1 MLGYRGWLVPARV
14 AWPTLFLLWF
24 LLKANFHYKTKA
36 MAENIHEN
44 LSEVLFDEVLRIT
57 EPLGITV
64 VECAVKRGK
73 NGITLIVVIDTP
85 GGVRITDCEK
95 VSRMFASR
103 IDVLGLGGLENYN
116 LQVTSPGIGRELKSR
131 REYDIFK
138 GKKVKVTLRHPLDK
152 TKAERDI
159 VVRGE
164 LLGIEGETVSIAG
177 EQEVITIPFS
187 SIKRTKLDG

>member
-1 MLGYRGWLVPARV
+1 
-14 AWPTLFLLWF
+14 
-24 LLKANFHYKTKA
+24 
-36 MAENIHEN
+36 MAEDIQEAI
-44 LSEVLFDEVLRIT
+44 FDEVSRIT

-64 VECAVKRGK
+64 VECAVKGEE
-73 NGITLIVVIDTP
+73 NGLLLVVVIDTP

-95 VSRMFASR
+95 VSRMLSSR
-103 IDVLGLGGLENYN
+103 IDVLGLGGLENYS
-116 LQVTSPGIGRELKSR
+116 LEVTSPGIGRKLKSR

-138 GKKVKVTLRHPLDK
+138 GKKVRVTLRHPLDK
-152 TKAERDI
+152 TNTEKDI

-177 EQEVITIPFS
+177 EQGVITIPFS